1 MLATFIACP
10 PFLISSLFKSKFIS
24 LNLTLFSPRFT
35 AHQGEKV
42 AAFPLSLIT
51 RTLVLIVVGEPM
63 LFLDFLALNLI
74 FAERIMVAGTIKID
88 NVIDV
93 LKDRLRKS

>member
-1 MLATFIACP
+1 
-10 PFLISSLFKSKFIS
+10 
-24 LNLTLFSPRFT
+24 
-35 AHQGEKV
+35 V

-51 RTLVLIVVGEPM
+51 RTLVLVVVGEPM

-74 FAERIMVAGTIKID
+74 FAERIIVAGTIKID

-93 LKDRLRKS
+93 LKDRLRQS

>member
-1 MLATFIACP
+1 M
-10 PFLISSLFKSKFIS
+10 
-24 LNLTLFSPRFT
+24 
-35 AHQGEKV
+35 

-51 RTLVLIVVGEPM
+51 RTLVLVVVGEPM

-74 FAERIMVAGTIKID
+74 FAERIIVAGTIKID

-93 LKDRLRKS
+93 LKDRLRQS

>member
-1 MLATFIACP
+1 M
-10 PFLISSLFKSKFIS
+10 
-24 LNLTLFSPRFT
+24 
-35 AHQGEKV
+35 

-51 RTLVLIVVGEPM
+51 RTLVLVVMGEPM

-74 FAERIMVAGTIKID
+74 FAERIIVAGTIKID

-93 LKDRLRKS
+93 LKDRLRQS

>member
-1 MLATFIACP
+1 
-10 PFLISSLFKSKFIS
+10 
-24 LNLTLFSPRFT
+24 
-35 AHQGEKV
+35 
-42 AAFPLSLIT
+42 
-51 RTLVLIVVGEPM
+51 M

-93 LKDRLRKS
+93 LKDRLRQS